1 MNLADIKAIPSD
13 RKYKKRVGR
22 GRGSGIGKTSGK
34 GGKGAT
40 ARSGNETSI
49 QFEGGQTPL
58 FRRLPKRGFN
68 NPFKKRY
75 TIINIKDIAQFE
87 KGTVVNAEKLKE
99 AGLVKKILDDGI
111 KVLGEGELKN
121 PLTIVANKFSY
132 AAIEKI
138 KAAGGE
144 IKVIS

>member
-1 MNLADIKAIPSD
+1 MNLFDIKSIPFP
-13 RKYKKRVGR
+13 RKRKKRVGR
-22 GRGSGIGKTSGK
+22 GRGSGMGKTSCR

-68 NPFKKRY
+68 NPFKKEY
-75 TIINIKDIAQFE
+75 SIVNVEDIEQFDS
-87 KGTVVNAEKLKE
+87 GTHVNPEKLME
-99 AGLVKKILDDGI
+99 VGLIRKVLDGV
-111 KVLGEGELKN
+111 KVLGDGEITK
-121 PLTIVANKFSY
+121 PLTVSAHKFSNV
-132 AAIEKI
+132 AIEKI

-144 IKVIS
+144 IKVLS

>member
-1 MNLADIKAIPSD
+1 MNLRDVKAIHFH
-13 RKYKKRVGR
+13 RKRKKRVGR
-22 GRGSGIGKTSGK
+22 GRGSGMGKTSCI

-68 NPFKKRY
+68 NPFKKKY
-75 TIINIKDIAQFE
+75 AIVNVKDLAQFE
-87 KGTVVNAEKLKE
+87 EGTKVDGEKLIE
-99 AGLVKKILDDGI
+99 VGLIKKLLDGVKILGDGEI
-111 KVLGEGELKN
+111 KH
-121 PLTIVANKFSY
+121 PMTIVASKFTKV
-132 AAIEKI
+132 AVEKI

-144 IKVIS
+144 VKIIS

>member
-1 MNLADIKAIPSD
+1 MNLKDVKAIPIY
-13 RKYKKRVGR
+13 RKRKKRVGR
-22 GRGSGIGKTSGK
+22 GRGSGMGKTSGR

-40 ARSGNETSI
+40 ARSGNETRI

-68 NPFKKRY
+68 NPFKKKY
-75 TIINIKDIAQFE
+75 AVINLRDIAQFE
-87 KGTVVNAEKLKE
+87 KGTTVNTEKLKE
-99 AGLVKKILDDGI
+99 AGLIKKVLDGV
-111 KVLGEGELKN
+111 KVLGDGEIKN
-121 PLTIVANKFSY
+121 PLTVIAHKFSK

-144 IKVIS
+144 IKVLS

>member
-1 MNLADIKAIPSD
+1 MNLKDVKAIPIY
-13 RKYKKRVGR
+13 RKRKKRVGR
-22 GRGSGIGKTSGK
+22 GRGSGMGKTSCR

-40 ARSGNETSI
+40 ARSGNETKI

-68 NPFKKRY
+68 NPFKKKY
-75 TIINIKDIAQFE
+75 AVINLRDIAQFE
-87 KGTVVNAEKLKE
+87 KGTTVNTEKLKE
-99 AGLVKKILDDGI
+99 AGLIKKVLDGV
-111 KVLGEGELKN
+111 KVLGDGEIKN
-121 PLTIVANKFSY
+121 PLTVIAHKFSK

-144 IKVIS
+144 IKVLS

>member
-1 MNLADIKAIPSD
+1 MNLFDIKSIPFP
-13 RKYKKRVGR
+13 RKRKKRVGR
-22 GRGSGIGKTSGK
+22 GRGSGMGKTSCR

-68 NPFKKRY
+68 NPFKREY
-75 TIINIKDIAQFE
+75 SVVNVKDIEQFNN
-87 KGTVVNAEKLKE
+87 GTHVNPEKLME
-99 AGLVKKILDDGI
+99 VGLIRKILDGV
-111 KVLGEGELKN
+111 KVLGDGEITK
-121 PLTIVANKFSY
+121 PVTVSAHKFSKV
-132 AAIEKI
+132 AIEKI

-144 IKVIS
+144 IKVLS

>member
-1 MNLADIKAIPSD
+1 MNLKDVKAVPFH
-13 RKYKKRVGR
+13 RKRRKRVGR
-22 GRGSGIGKTSGK
+22 GRGSGMGKTSGR

-75 TIINIKDIAQFE
+75 AIVNIRDIAHFE
-87 KGTVVNAEKLKE
+87 SGTTVTIDRLKDT
-99 AGLVKKILDDGI
+99 GIIKKVLDGV
-111 KVLGEGELKN
+111 KVLGDGDIKKS
-121 PLTIVANKFSY
+121 LTVVAHRFSKV
-132 AAIEKI
+132 AMEKI

-144 IKVIS
+144 AKVIS

>member
-1 MNLADIKAIPSD
+1 MNLFDIKSIPFP
-13 RKYKKRVGR
+13 RKRKKRVGR
-22 GRGSGIGKTSGK
+22 GRGSGMGKTSCR

-68 NPFKKRY
+68 NIFKKEY
-75 TIINIKDIAQFE
+75 SIVNVKDIVRFDN
-87 KGTVVNAEKLKE
+87 GTHVNPEKLME
-99 AGLVKKILDDGI
+99 VGLVRKLLDGV
-111 KVLGEGELKN
+111 KVLGDGEITK
-121 PLTIVANKFSY
+121 PLTVSAHKFSKV
-132 AAIEKI
+132 AIEKI

-144 IKVIS
+144 IKVLS

>member
-1 MNLADIKAIPSD
+1 MNLFDIKSIPFP
-13 RKYKKRVGR
+13 RKRKKRVGR
-22 GRGSGIGKTSGK
+22 GRGSGMGKTSCR

-68 NPFKKRY
+68 NPFKKEY
-75 TIINIKDIAQFE
+75 SIVNVEDIEQFDS
-87 KGTVVNAEKLKE
+87 GTHVNPEKLME
-99 AGLVKKILDDGI
+99 VGLIRKVLDGV
-111 KVLGEGELKN
+111 KVLGDGEITK
-121 PLTIVANKFSY
+121 PLTVSAHKFSNV
-132 AAIEKI
+132 AVEKI

-144 IKVIS
+144 IKVLS

>member
-1 MNLADIKAIPSD
+1 MNLADIKAIPFY

-22 GRGSGIGKTSGK
+22 GRGSGSGKTSGR

-58 FRRLPKRGFN
+58 FRRIPKRGFN

-75 TIINIKDIAQFE
+75 TIINIQDLMQFE
-87 KGTVVNAEKLKE
+87 KGTVINVEKLKE
-99 AGLVKKILDDGI
+99 VGLIKKLQVDGI
-111 KVLGEGELKN
+111 KVLGDGELKN
-121 PLTIVANKFSY
+121 PLTVIANKFSQV
-132 AAIEKI
+132 AGEKI

-144 IKVIS
+144 TKVLS